1 MNLLKNKMGMRVLT
15 LALCAALGGSVLAV
29 KAESV
34 AGETVVQEAV
44 QDENM
49 SESRE
54 IAHPAQEAEEPDGQ
68 TEMEKT
74 TEESTAQPTDEPT
87 AEPSNEPTTEPTD
100 EPTAEPT
107 EQPTTEPAE
116 QPTTEP
122 TEQLTTEPT
131 EQPTTEP
138 TEQPTT
144 EPTDEPTAEPTTEPT
159 QQPATEPTAE
169 PMPEG
174 AYKVT
179 VVSPAKWQKDKA
191 TAKINIVDVN
201 GTGWANIRI
210 VVATENGWQTVVDG
224 DDQSAGYAVEL
235 RENATIHVSITDH
248 AGNVQAKSEAIS
260 CFDST
265 PPTVKAG
272 VSGEVI
278 CIEATDSTS
287 GVAAVYVN
295 GHKLKYSGTTLD
307 ANIRAYA
314 DGRQQIAIY
323 AVDLAGNVSQ
333 KVYVKNPF
341 YGRDDSGSS
350 GNDSRPSA
358 TKKPSSGGAK
368 TTPKPTAT
376 PIPTD
381 VPQATMQP
389 QTTATPDIDALYALL
404 AQLAGGAGVSEPTDG
419 KAFSMGGNMKTV
431 DLLYSKATNKQFI
444 TVQTRKGETYY
455 IVIDYD
461 KPLDKDGEQYETYFL
476 NLVDDRDLFGVVSKD
491 EQPTPEPTATPT
503 PKPTA
508 EPKPEAE
515 RTTDSTAMMALVLLV
530 VLIAGGAAAFVALGK
545 KRDAQPRYNTELD
558 DDDDE
563 EEIGED
569 NEEE

>member
-34 AGETVVQEAV
+34 AGEAVVQEAV

-49 SESRE
+49 SESRD
-54 IAHPAQEAEEPDGQ
+54 ADHPVQEAEEPDGR

-74 TEESTAQPTDEPT
+74 TEEFTAQPTDEPT
-87 AEPSNEPTTEPTD
+87 AEPSNEPTTEPTG
-100 EPTAEPT
+100 ETTAEPT
-107 EQPTTEPAE
+107 EQPTTEPTA
-116 QPTTEP
+116 Q
-122 TEQLTTEPT
+122 
-131 EQPTTEP
+131 
-138 TEQPTT
+138 
-144 EPTDEPTAEPTTEPT
+144 PTDEPTAEPSAEPTTEPT
-159 QQPATEPTAE
+159 QQPTTEPTAE
-169 PMPEG
+169 PVPED
-174 AYKVT
+174 AYKIT
-179 VVSPAKWQKDKA
+179 VMSPAKWQKDKA
-191 TAKINIVDVN
+191 MAKINIVDVN

-278 CIEATDSTS
+278 CIEATDSIS

-350 GNDSRPSA
+350 GNDSKPSA
-358 TKKPSSGGAK
+358 TKKPSSGGTK

-376 PIPTD
+376 PMPTD
-381 VPQATMQP
+381 VPQATMRP
-389 QTTATPDIDALYALL
+389 QTTAAPDIDALYALL
-404 AQLAGGAGVSEPTDG
+404 AQLAGGAETGEPTEG
-419 KAFSMGGNMKTV
+419 KPFSMGGNMKTV

-455 IVIDYD
+455 LVIDYD

-508 EPKPEAE
+508 EPKPETE
-515 RTTDSTAMMALVLLV
+515 KTSDSTAMMALVLLV
-530 VLIAGGAAAFVALGK
+530 VLIAGGAAAFVVLGK
-545 KRDAQPRYNTELD
+545 KRDAQTRYNTELD

-563 EEIGED
+563 EEIGEE
-569 NEEE
+569 NEEK

>member
-15 LALCAALGGSVLAV
+15 LALCAVLGGSVLAV

-54 IAHPAQEAEEPDGQ
+54 IDHPAQEAEESDRQ
-68 TEMEKT
+68 TETGEA

-107 EQPTTEPAE
+107 EQPTTK
-116 QPTTEP
+116 
-122 TEQLTTEPT
+122 
-131 EQPTTEP
+131 P

-159 QQPATEPTAE
+159 QQPTTEPTAE

-174 AYKVT
+174 AYKIT

-235 RENATIHVSITDH
+235 RENATIHVSITDR
-248 AGNVQAKSEAIS
+248 AGNVQTKSEAIS

-272 VSGEVI
+272 MSGEVI
-278 CIEATDSTS
+278 CIEASDSTS

-307 ANIRAYA
+307 ANIREYA

-350 GNDSRPSA
+350 GNDSKPSA

-376 PIPTD
+376 PMPTD
-381 VPQATMQP
+381 VPQ
-389 QTTATPDIDALYALL
+389 TTAAPDIDALYALL
-404 AQLAGGAGVSEPTDG
+404 AQLAGGAETGEPTEG
-419 KAFSMGGNMKTV
+419 KPFSMGGNMKTV

-455 IVIDYD
+455 LVIDYD

-476 NLVDDRDLFGVVSKD
+476 NLVDDRDLFGVVSKN

-530 VLIAGGAAAFVALGK
+530 VLIAGGAAAFVVLGK

-563 EEIGED
+563 EEIGEE

>member
-49 SESRE
+49 SESRD
-54 IAHPAQEAEEPDGQ
+54 ADHPVQEAEEPDRQ
-68 TEMEKT
+68 TETGEA

-107 EQPTTEPAE
+107 EQPTTEP
-116 QPTTEP
+116 
-122 TEQLTTEPT
+122 
-131 EQPTTEP
+131 
-138 TEQPTT
+138 
-144 EPTDEPTAEPTTEPT
+144 TDEPTAEPSDEPTTEPT

-174 AYKVT
+174 AYKIT

-224 DDQSAGYAVEL
+224 DDQSASYSVEL
-235 RENATIHVSITDH
+235 RENATIHVSITDR

-278 CIEATDSTS
+278 CIEATDSIS

-307 ANIRAYA
+307 ANIREYA

-350 GNDSRPSA
+350 GNDSKPSV

-368 TTPKPTAT
+368 TTPKPTET
-376 PIPTD
+376 PMPTD

-389 QTTATPDIDALYALL
+389 QTTAAPDIDALYALL
-404 AQLAGGAGVSEPTDG
+404 AQLAGGAETGEPTEG
-419 KAFSMGGNMKTV
+419 KPFSMGGNMKTV

-455 IVIDYD
+455 LVIDYD

-515 RTTDSTAMMALVLLV
+515 KTSDSTAMMALVLLV
-530 VLIAGGAAAFVALGK
+530 VLIAGGAAAFVVLGK

-563 EEIGED
+563 EEIGEE
-569 NEEE
+569 NEEK

>member
-15 LALCAALGGSVLAV
+15 LALCAVLGGSVLAV

-74 TEESTAQPTDEPT
+74 TEEATEEP
-87 AEPSNEPTTEPTD
+87 AMQ
-100 EPTAEPT
+100 PT
-107 EQPTTEPAE
+107 EQPSEEPTAV
-116 QPTTEP
+116 P
-122 TEQLTTEPT
+122 TEQPTTEPT

-159 QQPATEPTAE
+159 QQPTTEPTAE
-169 PMPEG
+169 PVPEG
-174 AYKVT
+174 AYKIT

-210 VVATENGWQTVVDG
+210 VVATENGWQTIVDG
-224 DDQSAGYAVEL
+224 DDQSASYSVEL

-278 CIEATDSTS
+278 CIEATDSIS

-295 GHKLKYSGTTLD
+295 GHKLKYNGTTLD
-307 ANIRAYA
+307 ANIREYA
-314 DGRQQIAIY
+314 DGKQQIAIY

-350 GNDSRPSA
+350 GNDSRPST

-376 PIPTD
+376 PMPTD
-381 VPQATMQP
+381 VPQTTMQP
-389 QTTATPDIDALYALL
+389 QTTAAPDIDALYALL
-404 AQLAGGAGVSEPTDG
+404 VQLAGGAETGEPTEG
-419 KAFSMGGNMKTV
+419 KPFSMGGNMKTV

-455 IVIDYD
+455 LVIDYD

-515 RTTDSTAMMALVLLV
+515 KTTDSTAMMALMLLV
-530 VLIAGGAAAFVALGK
+530 VLIAGGAAAFVVLGK

-569 NEEE
+569 NEEK

>member
-49 SESRE
+49 SESRD
-54 IAHPAQEAEEPDGQ
+54 ADHPVQEAEEPDRQ
-68 TEMEKT
+68 TETGEA

-107 EQPTTEPAE
+107 EQPTTEP
-116 QPTTEP
+116 
-122 TEQLTTEPT
+122 
-131 EQPTTEP
+131 

-159 QQPATEPTAE
+159 QQPTTEPTAE
-169 PMPEG
+169 PVPEG
-174 AYKVT
+174 AYKIT
-179 VVSPAKWQKDKA
+179 VVSPAKWQKDRA

-278 CIEATDSTS
+278 CIEATDSIS

-307 ANIRAYA
+307 ANIREYA
-314 DGRQQIAIY
+314 DGKQQIAIY

-341 YGRDDSGSS
+341 YGRDDSSS
-350 GNDSRPSA
+350 SSSDSKPSA
-358 TKKPSSGGAK
+358 TKKPSSGSAK

-376 PIPTD
+376 PMPTD

-389 QTTATPDIDALYALL
+389 QTTAAPDIDALYALL
-404 AQLAGGAGVSEPTDG
+404 VQLAGGAETGEPTEG
-419 KAFSMGGNMKTV
+419 KPFSMGGNMKTV

-455 IVIDYD
+455 LVIDYD

-508 EPKPEAE
+508 EPKPETE
-515 RTTDSTAMMALVLLV
+515 KISDSAAMMALVLLV
-530 VLIAGGAAAFVALGK
+530 MLIAGGAAAFVVLGK

>member
-49 SESRE
+49 SESRD
-54 IAHPAQEAEEPDGQ
+54 ADHPVQEAEEPDRQ
-68 TEMEKT
+68 TETGEE

-87 AEPSNEPTTEPTD
+87 AEPSNEPTTEPTG
-100 EPTAEPT
+100 EPTAEPM
-107 EQPTTEPAE
+107 EQPTIK
-116 QPTTEP
+116 
-122 TEQLTTEPT
+122 PT

-138 TEQPTT
+138 TAQPTT
-144 EPTDEPTAEPTTEPT
+144 EPTAEPSAEPTTEPT
-159 QQPATEPTAE
+159 QQPTTEPTAE

-174 AYKVT
+174 AYKIT

-278 CIEATDSTS
+278 CIEAADSTS

-350 GNDSRPSA
+350 GNDSKPSA

-389 QTTATPDIDALYALL
+389 QTTAEPDIDALYALL
-404 AQLAGGAGVSEPTDG
+404 AQLAGGTGTSEPTEG
-419 KAFSMGGNMKTV
+419 KPFSMGGNMKTV

-455 IVIDYD
+455 LVIDYD

-530 VLIAGGAAAFVALGK
+530 VLIAGGAAAFVVLGK

-563 EEIGED
+563 EEIWED

>member
-49 SESRE
+49 SEGRE
-54 IAHPAQEAEEPDGQ
+54 IDHPVQEAEEPDGQ
-68 TEMEKT
+68 TETGEVT
-74 TEESTAQPTDEPT
+74 EEATEESAMQPTEQPSEEPT
-87 AEPSNEPTTEPTD
+87 AEPTD

-107 EQPTTEPAE
+107 
-116 QPTTEP
+116 
-122 TEQLTTEPT
+122 TEPT
-131 EQPTTEP
+131 EQPTA
-138 TEQPTT
+138 

-159 QQPATEPTAE
+159 QQPTTEPTAE

-174 AYKVT
+174 AYKIT

-278 CIEATDSTS
+278 CIEATDSIS

-307 ANIRAYA
+307 ANIREYA
-314 DGRQQIAIY
+314 DGKQQIAIY

-341 YGRDDSGSS
+341 YGRDDSSS
-350 GNDSRPSA
+350 SSSDSKPSA
-358 TKKPSSGGAK
+358 TKKPSSGGTK

-376 PIPTD
+376 PMPTD

-389 QTTATPDIDALYALL
+389 QTTAAPDIDALYALL
-404 AQLAGGAGVSEPTDG
+404 AQLAGGAETGEPTEG
-419 KAFSMGGNMKTV
+419 KPFSMGGNMRTV

-455 IVIDYD
+455 LVIDYD

-530 VLIAGGAAAFVALGK
+530 VLIAGGAAAFVVLGK
-545 KRDAQPRYNTELD
+545 KRDAQPRYTELD

>member
-15 LALCAALGGSVLAV
+15 LALCAVLGGSVLAV

-49 SESRE
+49 SESRD
-54 IAHPAQEAEEPDGQ
+54 ADHPAQEAEESDRQ
-68 TEMEKT
+68 TETGEAA
-74 TEESTAQPTDEPT
+74 EESTAQPTDEPT
-87 AEPSNEPTTEPTD
+87 AEPSNEPTTEPTQ
-100 EPTAEPT
+100 
-107 EQPTTEPAE
+107 QPT
-116 QPTTEP
+116 
-122 TEQLTTEPT
+122 
-131 EQPTTEP
+131 
-138 TEQPTT
+138 
-144 EPTDEPTAEPTTEPT
+144 
-159 QQPATEPTAE
+159 TEPTAE

-174 AYKVT
+174 AYKIT

-376 PIPTD
+376 PMSTD
-381 VPQATMQP
+381 VPQTTMQP
-389 QTTATPDIDALYALL
+389 QTTAAPDIDALYALL
-404 AQLAGGAGVSEPTDG
+404 VQLAGGAETGEPTEG
-419 KAFSMGGNMKTV
+419 KPFSMGGNMKTV

-455 IVIDYD
+455 LVIDYD

-530 VLIAGGAAAFVALGK
+530 VLIAGGAAAFVLLGK

>member
-1 MNLLKNKMGMRVLT
+1 MMNLLKNKMGMRVLT
-15 LALCAALGGSVLAV
+15 LALCAALSGSVLAV

-54 IAHPAQEAEEPDGQ
+54 IDHPAQEAEEPDGQ
-68 TEMEKT
+68 TETGEVT
-74 TEESTAQPTDEPT
+74 EEATEESAMQPTEQPSEEPT
-87 AEPSNEPTTEPTD
+87 AEPTD

-107 EQPTTEPAE
+107 
-116 QPTTEP
+116 
-122 TEQLTTEPT
+122 TEPT
-131 EQPTTEP
+131 EQPTA
-138 TEQPTT
+138 

-159 QQPATEPTAE
+159 QQPTTEPTAE

-174 AYKVT
+174 AYKIT
-179 VVSPAKWQKDKA
+179 VVSPAKWQKDRA

-235 RENATIHVSITDH
+235 RENATIHVSITDR

-265 PPTVKAG
+265 PPAVKAG

-307 ANIRAYA
+307 ANIWAYA

-341 YGRDDSGSS
+341 YGRDDSGSN

-376 PIPTD
+376 PMPTD

-389 QTTATPDIDALYALL
+389 QTTAAPDIDALYALL
-404 AQLAGGAGVSEPTDG
+404 AQLAGGTGTSEPTEG
-419 KAFSMGGNMKTV
+419 KPFSMGGNMKTV

-455 IVIDYD
+455 LVIDYD

-530 VLIAGGAAAFVALGK
+530 MLIAGGAAAFVVLGK
-545 KRDAQPRYNTELD
+545 KRDAQTRYNTELD

-563 EEIGED
+563 EEIGEE
-569 NEEE
+569 NEEK

>member
-49 SESRE
+49 SESRD
-54 IAHPAQEAEEPDGQ
+54 ADHPVQEAEEPDRQ
-68 TEMEKT
+68 TETGEA

-107 EQPTTEPAE
+107 
-116 QPTTEP
+116 
-122 TEQLTTEPT
+122 
-131 EQPTTEP
+131 TEP

-159 QQPATEPTAE
+159 QQPTTEPTAE
-169 PMPEG
+169 PVPEG
-174 AYKVT
+174 AYKIT
-179 VVSPAKWQKDKA
+179 VVSPAKWQKDRA

-278 CIEATDSTS
+278 CIEATDSIS

-307 ANIRAYA
+307 ANIREYA
-314 DGRQQIAIY
+314 DGKQQIAIY

-341 YGRDDSGSS
+341 YGRDDSSS
-350 GNDSRPSA
+350 SSSDSKPSA
-358 TKKPSSGGAK
+358 TKKPSSGSAK

-376 PIPTD
+376 PMPTD

-389 QTTATPDIDALYALL
+389 QTTAAPDIDALYALL
-404 AQLAGGAGVSEPTDG
+404 VQLAGGAETGEPTEG
-419 KAFSMGGNMKTV
+419 KPFSMGGNMKTV

-455 IVIDYD
+455 LVIDYD

-508 EPKPEAE
+508 EPKPETEKA
-515 RTTDSTAMMALVLLV
+515 TDSTAMMALMLLV
-530 VLIAGGAAAFVALGK
+530 VLIAGGAAAFVVLGK

-563 EEIGED
+563 EEIGEE
-569 NEEE
+569 NEEK

>member
-54 IAHPAQEAEEPDGQ
+54 IAHPAQEAEEPDRQ
-68 TEMEKT
+68 TETGEA
-74 TEESTAQPTDEPT
+74 TEEPTAQPTDEPT

-100 EPTAEPT
+100 DPTA
-107 EQPTTEPAE
+107 
-116 QPTTEP
+116 
-122 TEQLTTEPT
+122 
-131 EQPTTEP
+131 EP

-144 EPTDEPTAEPTTEPT
+144 EPTDEPTAEPSAEPTTEPT
-159 QQPATEPTAE
+159 QQPTTEPTAE

-174 AYKVT
+174 AYKIT

-235 RENATIHVSITDH
+235 RENATIHVSITAR

-278 CIEATDSTS
+278 CIEATDSIS

-307 ANIRAYA
+307 ANIREYA
-314 DGRQQIAIY
+314 DGKQQIAIY

-341 YGRDDSGSS
+341 YGRDDSSS
-350 GNDSRPSA
+350 SSSDSKPSA
-358 TKKPSSGGAK
+358 TKKPSSGSAK

-376 PIPTD
+376 PMPTD

-389 QTTATPDIDALYALL
+389 QTTAAPDIDALYALL
-404 AQLAGGAGVSEPTDG
+404 AQLAGGTGTSEPTEG
-419 KAFSMGGNMKTV
+419 KPFSMGGNMKTV

-455 IVIDYD
+455 LVIDYD

-508 EPKPEAE
+508 EPKPETEKA
-515 RTTDSTAMMALVLLV
+515 TDSTAMMALVLLV
-530 VLIAGGAAAFVALGK
+530 MLIAGGAAAFVLLGK

>member
-1 MNLLKNKMGMRVLT
+1 M
-15 LALCAALGGSVLAV
+15 
-29 KAESV
+29 
-34 AGETVVQEAV
+34 
-44 QDENM
+44 
-49 SESRE
+49 
-54 IAHPAQEAEEPDGQ
+54 
-68 TEMEKT
+68 
-74 TEESTAQPTDEPT
+74 
-87 AEPSNEPTTEPTD
+87 
-100 EPTAEPT
+100 
-107 EQPTTEPAE
+107 
-116 QPTTEP
+116 
-122 TEQLTTEPT
+122 
-131 EQPTTEP
+131 
-138 TEQPTT
+138 
-144 EPTDEPTAEPTTEPT
+144 
-159 QQPATEPTAE
+159 
-169 PMPEG
+169 
-174 AYKVT
+174 
-179 VVSPAKWQKDKA
+179 
-191 TAKINIVDVN
+191 
-201 GTGWANIRI
+201 
-210 VVATENGWQTVVDG
+210 
-224 DDQSAGYAVEL
+224 EL

-265 PPTVKAG
+265 PPTVKVG

-278 CIEATDSTS
+278 CIEATDSIS

-307 ANIRAYA
+307 ANIREYA

-350 GNDSRPSA
+350 GNDSKPSA
-358 TKKPSSGGAK
+358 TKKPSSGGTK

-376 PIPTD
+376 PMPTD

-389 QTTATPDIDALYALL
+389 QTTAAPDIDALYALL
-404 AQLAGGAGVSEPTDG
+404 AQLAGGTGTSEPTEG
-419 KAFSMGGNMKTV
+419 KPFSMGGNMKTV

-455 IVIDYD
+455 LVIDYD

-508 EPKPEAE
+508 EPKPETE
-515 RTTDSTAMMALVLLV
+515 RTTDSTAMMALVLLA
-530 VLIAGGAAAFVALGK
+530 VLIAGGAAAFVVLGK

-563 EEIGED
+563 EEIGEA
-569 NEEE
+569 NEEK

>member
-15 LALCAALGGSVLAV
+15 LALCAALSGSVLAV

-54 IAHPAQEAEEPDGQ
+54 IDHPAQEAEEPDGQ
-68 TEMEKT
+68 TETGEVT
-74 TEESTAQPTDEPT
+74 EEATEESAMQPTEQPSEEPT
-87 AEPSNEPTTEPTD
+87 AEPTD

-107 EQPTTEPAE
+107 
-116 QPTTEP
+116 
-122 TEQLTTEPT
+122 TEPT
-131 EQPTTEP
+131 EQPTA
-138 TEQPTT
+138 

-159 QQPATEPTAE
+159 QQPTTEPTAE

-174 AYKVT
+174 AYKIT
-179 VVSPAKWQKDKA
+179 VVSPAKWQKDRA

-265 PPTVKAG
+265 QPTVKAG

-307 ANIRAYA
+307 ANIREYA

-341 YGRDDSGSS
+341 YGRDDSGSN

-376 PIPTD
+376 PMSTD
-381 VPQATMQP
+381 VPQTTMQP
-389 QTTATPDIDALYALL
+389 QTTAAPDIDALYALL
-404 AQLAGGAGVSEPTDG
+404 VQLAGGAETGEPTEG
-419 KAFSMGGNMKTV
+419 KPFSMGGNMKTV

-455 IVIDYD
+455 LVIDYD

>member
-1 MNLLKNKMGMRVLT
+1 MMNLLKNKMGMRVLT
-15 LALCAALGGSVLAV
+15 LALCAALSGSVLAV

-54 IAHPAQEAEEPDGQ
+54 IDHPAQEAEEPDGQ
-68 TEMEKT
+68 TETGEVT
-74 TEESTAQPTDEPT
+74 EEATEESAMQPTEQPSEEPT
-87 AEPSNEPTTEPTD
+87 AEPTD

-107 EQPTTEPAE
+107 
-116 QPTTEP
+116 
-122 TEQLTTEPT
+122 TEPT
-131 EQPTTEP
+131 EQPTA
-138 TEQPTT
+138 

-159 QQPATEPTAE
+159 QQPTTEPTAE

-174 AYKVT
+174 AYKIT
-179 VVSPAKWQKDKA
+179 VVSPAKWQKDRA

-235 RENATIHVSITDH
+235 RENATIHVSITDR

-265 PPTVKAG
+265 PPAIKAG

-307 ANIRAYA
+307 ANIWAYA

-341 YGRDDSGSS
+341 YGRDDSGSN

-376 PIPTD
+376 PMPTD

-389 QTTATPDIDALYALL
+389 QTTAAPDIDALYALL
-404 AQLAGGAGVSEPTDG
+404 AQLAGGTGTSEPTEG
-419 KAFSMGGNMKTV
+419 KPFSMGGNMKTV

-455 IVIDYD
+455 LVIDYD

-530 VLIAGGAAAFVALGK
+530 MLIAGGAAAFVVLGK
-545 KRDAQPRYNTELD
+545 KRDAQTRYNTELD

-563 EEIGED
+563 EEIGEE
-569 NEEE
+569 NEEK

>member
-15 LALCAALGGSVLAV
+15 LALCAVLGGSVLAV

-34 AGETVVQEAV
+34 AGETVGQEAV

-49 SESRE
+49 SEGRE
-54 IAHPAQEAEEPDGQ
+54 IDHPVQEAEEPDGQ
-68 TEMEKT
+68 TETGEVT
-74 TEESTAQPTDEPT
+74 EEATEESAMQPTEQPSEEPT
-87 AEPSNEPTTEPTD
+87 AEPTD

-107 EQPTTEPAE
+107 
-116 QPTTEP
+116 
-122 TEQLTTEPT
+122 TEPT
-131 EQPTTEP
+131 EQPTA
-138 TEQPTT
+138 

-159 QQPATEPTAE
+159 QQPTTEPTAE

-174 AYKVT
+174 AYKIT

-235 RENATIHVSITDH
+235 RENATIHVSITDR

-278 CIEATDSTS
+278 CIEATDSIS

-307 ANIRAYA
+307 ANIREYA
-314 DGRQQIAIY
+314 DGKQQIAIY

-341 YGRDDSGSS
+341 YGRDDSSS
-350 GNDSRPSA
+350 SSSDSKPSA

-389 QTTATPDIDALYALL
+389 QTTAAPDIDALYALL
-404 AQLAGGAGVSEPTDG
+404 AQLAGGTGTSEPTEG
-419 KAFSMGGNMKTV
+419 KPFSMGGNMKTV

-455 IVIDYD
+455 LVIDYD

-508 EPKPEAE
+508 EPKPETEKA
-515 RTTDSTAMMALVLLV
+515 TDSTAMMALVLLV
-530 VLIAGGAAAFVALGK
+530 VLIAGGAAAFVVLEK
-545 KRDAQPRYNTELD
+545 KRDAQTRYNTELD

>member
-15 LALCAALGGSVLAV
+15 LALCAVLGGSVLAV

-34 AGETVVQEAV
+34 AGETVGQEAV

-49 SESRE
+49 SEGRE
-54 IAHPAQEAEEPDGQ
+54 IDHPVQEAEEPDGQ
-68 TEMEKT
+68 TETGEVT
-74 TEESTAQPTDEPT
+74 EEATEESAMQPTEQPSEEPT
-87 AEPSNEPTTEPTD
+87 AEPTD

-107 EQPTTEPAE
+107 
-116 QPTTEP
+116 
-122 TEQLTTEPT
+122 TEPT
-131 EQPTTEP
+131 EQPTA
-138 TEQPTT
+138 

-159 QQPATEPTAE
+159 QQPTTEPTAE

-174 AYKVT
+174 AYKIT

-224 DDQSAGYAVEL
+224 DDQSASYSVEL

-278 CIEATDSTS
+278 CIEATDSIS

-307 ANIRAYA
+307 ANIREYA
-314 DGRQQIAIY
+314 DGKQQIAIY

-341 YGRDDSGSS
+341 YGRDDSSS
-350 GNDSRPSA
+350 SSSDSKPSA

-389 QTTATPDIDALYALL
+389 QTTAAPDIDALYALL
-404 AQLAGGAGVSEPTDG
+404 AQLAGGTGTSEPTEG
-419 KAFSMGGNMKTV
+419 KPFSMGGNMKTV

-455 IVIDYD
+455 LVIDYD

-508 EPKPEAE
+508 EPKPETEKA
-515 RTTDSTAMMALVLLV
+515 TDSTAMMALVLLV
-530 VLIAGGAAAFVALGK
+530 VLIAGGAAAFVVLEK
-545 KRDAQPRYNTELD
+545 KRDAQTRYNTELD

>member
-49 SESRE
+49 SESRD
-54 IAHPAQEAEEPDGQ
+54 ADHPAQEAEEPDRQ
-68 TEMEKT
+68 TETGEA

-87 AEPSNEPTTEPTD
+87 AEPS
-100 EPTAEPT
+100 
-107 EQPTTEPAE
+107 
-116 QPTTEP
+116 
-122 TEQLTTEPT
+122 
-131 EQPTTEP
+131 
-138 TEQPTT
+138 
-144 EPTDEPTAEPTTEPT
+144 AEPTTEPT
-159 QQPATEPTAE
+159 QQPTTEPTAE

-174 AYKVT
+174 AYKIT
-179 VVSPAKWQKDKA
+179 VVSPAKWQKDRA

-224 DDQSAGYAVEL
+224 DDQSASYSVEL

-278 CIEATDSTS
+278 CIEATDSIS

-376 PIPTD
+376 PMPTD

-389 QTTATPDIDALYALL
+389 QTTAAPDIDALYALL
-404 AQLAGGAGVSEPTDG
+404 AQLAGGAETGEPTEG
-419 KAFSMGGNMKTV
+419 KPFSMGGNMKTV

-455 IVIDYD
+455 LVIDYD

-515 RTTDSTAMMALVLLV
+515 KTTDSTAMMALVLLV
-530 VLIAGGAAAFVALGK
+530 VLIAGGAAAFVVLGK

>member
-1 MNLLKNKMGMRVLT
+1 MMNLLKNKMGMRVLT
-15 LALCAALGGSVLAV
+15 LALCAALSGSVLAV

-54 IAHPAQEAEEPDGQ
+54 IDHPAQEAEEPDGQ
-68 TEMEKT
+68 TETGEVT
-74 TEESTAQPTDEPT
+74 EEATEESAMQPTEQPSEEPT
-87 AEPSNEPTTEPTD
+87 AEPTD

-107 EQPTTEPAE
+107 
-116 QPTTEP
+116 
-122 TEQLTTEPT
+122 TEPT
-131 EQPTTEP
+131 EQPTA
-138 TEQPTT
+138 

-159 QQPATEPTAE
+159 QQPTTEPTAE

-174 AYKVT
+174 AYKIT

-265 PPTVKAG
+265 QPTVKAG

-307 ANIRAYA
+307 ANIREYA

-341 YGRDDSGSS
+341 YGRDDSGSN

-358 TKKPSSGGAK
+358 TKKPSSGGTK

-376 PIPTD
+376 PMPTD

-389 QTTATPDIDALYALL
+389 QTTAAPDIDALYALL
-404 AQLAGGAGVSEPTDG
+404 AQLAGGAETGEPTEG
-419 KAFSMGGNMKTV
+419 KPFSMGGNMRTV

-455 IVIDYD
+455 LVIDYD

-530 VLIAGGAAAFVALGK
+530 VLIAGGAAAFVVLRK

>member
-1 MNLLKNKMGMRVLT
+1 MMNLLKNKMGMRVLT
-15 LALCAALGGSVLAV
+15 LALCAALSGSVLAV

-54 IAHPAQEAEEPDGQ
+54 IDHPAQEAEEPDGQ
-68 TEMEKT
+68 TETGEVT
-74 TEESTAQPTDEPT
+74 EEATEESAMQPTEQPSEEPT
-87 AEPSNEPTTEPTD
+87 AEPTD

-107 EQPTTEPAE
+107 
-116 QPTTEP
+116 
-122 TEQLTTEPT
+122 TEPT
-131 EQPTTEP
+131 EQPTA
-138 TEQPTT
+138 

-159 QQPATEPTAE
+159 QQPTTEPTAE

-174 AYKVT
+174 AYKIT

-265 PPTVKAG
+265 QPTVKAG

-307 ANIRAYA
+307 ANIREYA

-341 YGRDDSGSS
+341 YGRDDSGSN

-358 TKKPSSGGAK
+358 TKKPSSGGTK

-376 PIPTD
+376 PMPTD

-389 QTTATPDIDALYALL
+389 QTTAAPDIDALYALL
-404 AQLAGGAGVSEPTDG
+404 VQLAGGAETGEPTEG
-419 KAFSMGGNMKTV
+419 KPFSMGGNMKTV

-455 IVIDYD
+455 LVIDYD

-530 VLIAGGAAAFVALGK
+530 VLIAGGAAAFVVLRK

>member
-15 LALCAALGGSVLAV
+15 LALCAVLGGSVLAV

-34 AGETVVQEAV
+34 AGETVGQEAV

-54 IAHPAQEAEEPDGQ
+54 IAHPVQEAEESDVQ
-68 TEMEKT
+68 TETGEA
-74 TEESTAQPTDEPT
+74 TEEPAMQPTEQPTEEPT
-87 AEPSNEPTTEPTD
+87 AAPTD

-107 EQPTTEPAE
+107 EQPTI
-116 QPTTEP
+116 EP
-122 TEQLTTEPT
+122 TAQ
-131 EQPTTEP
+131 
-138 TEQPTT
+138 
-144 EPTDEPTAEPTTEPT
+144 PTDEPTVEPSTEPTTEPT
-159 QQPATEPTAE
+159 QQPTTEPTAE
-169 PMPEG
+169 PVPEG
-174 AYKVT
+174 AYKIT
-179 VVSPAKWQKDKA
+179 VVSPAKWQKDRA

-224 DDQSAGYAVEL
+224 DDQSASYSVEL
-235 RENATIHVSITDH
+235 RENAMIHVSITDH

-278 CIEATDSTS
+278 CIEATDSIS

-295 GHKLKYSGTTLD
+295 GHKLKYRGTTLD
-307 ANIRAYA
+307 ANIREYA
-314 DGRQQIAIY
+314 DGKQQIAIY

-341 YGRDDSGSS
+341 YGRDDSSS
-350 GNDSRPSA
+350 SSSDSKPSA
-358 TKKPSSGGAK
+358 TKKPSSGSAK

-376 PIPTD
+376 PMPTD

-389 QTTATPDIDALYALL
+389 QTTAAPDIDALYALL
-404 AQLAGGAGVSEPTDG
+404 AQLAGGTGTSEPTEG
-419 KAFSMGGNMKTV
+419 KPFSMGGNMKTV

-455 IVIDYD
+455 LVIDYD

-515 RTTDSTAMMALVLLV
+515 KTTDSTAMMALMLLV
-530 VLIAGGAAAFVALGK
+530 VLIAGGAAAFVVLGK

-563 EEIGED
+563 EEIGEE
-569 NEEE
+569 NEEKKIKKEGYFD

>member
-54 IAHPAQEAEEPDGQ
+54 IDHPVQEAEEPDGQ
-68 TEMEKT
+68 TETGEVT
-74 TEESTAQPTDEPT
+74 EEATEESAMQPTEQPSEEPT
-87 AEPSNEPTTEPTD
+87 AEPTD

-107 EQPTTEPAE
+107 
-116 QPTTEP
+116 
-122 TEQLTTEPT
+122 TEPT
-131 EQPTTEP
+131 EQPTA
-138 TEQPTT
+138 

-159 QQPATEPTAE
+159 QQPTTEPTAE

-174 AYKVT
+174 AYKIT

-224 DDQSAGYAVEL
+224 DEQSTGYSVEL

-265 PPTVKAG
+265 QPTVKAG

-307 ANIRAYA
+307 ANIREYA

-341 YGRDDSGSS
+341 YGRDDSGSN

-358 TKKPSSGGAK
+358 TKKPSSGGTK

-376 PIPTD
+376 PMPTD

-389 QTTATPDIDALYALL
+389 QTTAAPDIDALYALL
-404 AQLAGGAGVSEPTDG
+404 AQLAGGAETGEPTEG
-419 KAFSMGGNMKTV
+419 KPFSMGGNMRTV

-455 IVIDYD
+455 LVIDYD

>member
-49 SESRE
+49 SESRD
-54 IAHPAQEAEEPDGQ
+54 ADHPAQEAAELDGQ
-68 TEMEKT
+68 METGET
-74 TEESTAQPTDEPT
+74 TEEATEEPAMQPTEQPSEEPT
-87 AEPSNEPTTEPTD
+87 AEPTD
-100 EPTAEPT
+100 EPTA
-107 EQPTTEPAE
+107 
-116 QPTTEP
+116 
-122 TEQLTTEPT
+122 
-131 EQPTTEP
+131 EP

-174 AYKVT
+174 AYKIT
-179 VVSPAKWQKDKA
+179 IVSPAKWQKDKA

-224 DDQSAGYAVEL
+224 DEQSASYAVEL

-260 CFDST
+260 CFDGT

-341 YGRDDSGSS
+341 YGKDDSGSS
-350 GNDSRPSA
+350 GNDSKPSA
-358 TKKPSSGGAK
+358 TKKPSSGGAR

-376 PIPTD
+376 PMPTD
-381 VPQATMQP
+381 
-389 QTTATPDIDALYALL
+389 
-404 AQLAGGAGVSEPTDG
+404 
-419 KAFSMGGNMKTV
+419 
-431 DLLYSKATNKQFI
+431 
-444 TVQTRKGETYY
+444 
-455 IVIDYD
+455 
-461 KPLDKDGEQYETYFL
+461 
-476 NLVDDRDLFGVVSKD
+476 
-491 EQPTPEPTATPT
+491 EPTAEPT
-503 PKPTA
+503 TEPTQQPATEPTA
-508 EPKPEAE
+508 EPKPAAE
-515 RTTDSTAMMALVLLV
+515 KTTDSTAMMALVLLV
-530 VLIAGGAAAFVALGK
+530 VLIAGGAAAFVVLGK

>member
-15 LALCAALGGSVLAV
+15 LALCAVLGGSVLAV

-34 AGETVVQEAV
+34 ASETVVQEAV

-68 TEMEKT
+68 TETGEA
-74 TEESTAQPTDEPT
+74 TEESTDEPT

-107 EQPTTEPAE
+107 EQPTTEPTA
-116 QPTTEP
+116 Q
-122 TEQLTTEPT
+122 
-131 EQPTTEP
+131 
-138 TEQPTT
+138 
-144 EPTDEPTAEPTTEPT
+144 PTDEPTAEPSAEPTTEPT

-174 AYKVT
+174 AYKIT

-224 DDQSAGYAVEL
+224 DDQSASYSVEL

-307 ANIRAYA
+307 ANIREYA

-358 TKKPSSGGAK
+358 TKKPSSGGTK

-376 PIPTD
+376 PMPMD

-389 QTTATPDIDALYALL
+389 QTTAAPDIDALYALL
-404 AQLAGGAGVSEPTDG
+404 AQFAGGAETGEPTEG
-419 KAFSMGGNMKTV
+419 KPFSMGGNMKTV
-431 DLLYSKATNKQFI
+431 DLLYSKATNK
-444 TVQTRKGETYY
+444 
-455 IVIDYD
+455 
-461 KPLDKDGEQYETYFL
+461 L
-476 NLVDDRDLFGVVSKD
+476 
-491 EQPTPEPTATPT
+491 
-503 PKPTA
+503 
-508 EPKPEAE
+508 
-515 RTTDSTAMMALVLLV
+515 
-530 VLIAGGAAAFVALGK
+530 LIAGGAAAFVVLGK
-545 KRDAQPRYNTELD
+545 KRDAQTRYNTELD

-569 NEEE
+569 NEGE

>member
-15 LALCAALGGSVLAV
+15 LALCAVLGGSVLAV

-74 TEESTAQPTDEPT
+74 TEEA
-87 AEPSNEPTTEPTD
+87 TE
-100 EPTAEPT
+100 
-107 EQPTTEPAE
+107 EPAM
-116 QPTTEP
+116 Q
-122 TEQLTTEPT
+122 PT

-159 QQPATEPTAE
+159 QQPTTEPTAE

-174 AYKVT
+174 AYKIT
-179 VVSPAKWQKDKA
+179 VLSPAKWQKDKA

-224 DDQSAGYAVEL
+224 DDQSASYSVEL
-235 RENATIHVSITDH
+235 RENATIHVSITDR

-307 ANIRAYA
+307 ANIREYA

-323 AVDLAGNVSQ
+323 AIDLAGNVSQ

-350 GNDSRPSA
+350 GNDSRHSA

-376 PIPTD
+376 PMPTD

-389 QTTATPDIDALYALL
+389 QTTAAPDIDALYALL
-404 AQLAGGAGVSEPTDG
+404 VQLAGGAEMGEPTEG
-419 KAFSMGGNMKTV
+419 KPFSMGGNMKTV

-444 TVQTRKGETYY
+444 TVQTRKGETYSL
-455 IVIDYD
+455 VIDYD

-515 RTTDSTAMMALVLLV
+515 KTTDSTAMMAIVLLV
-530 VLIAGGAAAFVALGK
+530 VLIAGGAAAFVLLGK

-563 EEIGED
+563 EEIGEE
-569 NEEE
+569 NEEKKIKKEGYFD

>member
-1 MNLLKNKMGMRVLT
+1 MMNLLKNKMGMRVLT
-15 LALCAALGGSVLAV
+15 LALCAALSGSVLAV

-54 IAHPAQEAEEPDGQ
+54 IDHPAQEAEEPDGQ
-68 TEMEKT
+68 TETGEVT
-74 TEESTAQPTDEPT
+74 EEATEESAMQPTEQPSEEPT
-87 AEPSNEPTTEPTD
+87 AEPTD

-107 EQPTTEPAE
+107 
-116 QPTTEP
+116 
-122 TEQLTTEPT
+122 TEPT
-131 EQPTTEP
+131 EQPTA
-138 TEQPTT
+138 

-159 QQPATEPTAE
+159 QQPTTEPTAE

-174 AYKVT
+174 AYKIT
-179 VVSPAKWQKDKA
+179 VVSPAKWQKDRA

-265 PPTVKAG
+265 QPTVKAG

-307 ANIRAYA
+307 ANIREYA

-341 YGRDDSGSS
+341 YGRDDSGSN

-358 TKKPSSGGAK
+358 TKKPSSGGTK

-376 PIPTD
+376 PMPTD

-389 QTTATPDIDALYALL
+389 QTTAAPDIDALYALL
-404 AQLAGGAGVSEPTDG
+404 AQLAGGAETGEPTEG
-419 KAFSMGGNMKTV
+419 KPFSMGGNMRTV

-455 IVIDYD
+455 LVIDYD

-491 EQPTPEPTATPT
+491 EQPTPEPTAPPT

-508 EPKPEAE
+508 
-515 RTTDSTAMMALVLLV
+515 
-530 VLIAGGAAAFVALGK
+530 
-545 KRDAQPRYNTELD
+545 
-558 DDDDE
+558 
-563 EEIGED
+563 
-569 NEEE
+569 

>member
-15 LALCAALGGSVLAV
+15 LALCAALSGSVLAV

-54 IAHPAQEAEEPDGQ
+54 IAHPAQEAEEPDRQ
-68 TEMEKT
+68 TETGEA

-107 EQPTTEPAE
+107 EQPTTEP
-116 QPTTEP
+116 
-122 TEQLTTEPT
+122 
-131 EQPTTEP
+131 
-138 TEQPTT
+138 
-144 EPTDEPTAEPTTEPT
+144 TDEPTAEPT
-159 QQPATEPTAE
+159 TEPTAE

-174 AYKVT
+174 AYKIT
-179 VVSPAKWQKDKA
+179 VVSPAKWQKDRA

-201 GTGWANIRI
+201 DTGWANIRI

-224 DDQSAGYAVEL
+224 DDQSTGYSVEL

-341 YGRDDSGSS
+341 YGRDDSGSN

-358 TKKPSSGGAK
+358 TKKPSSGGTK

-376 PIPTD
+376 PMPTD
-381 VPQATMQP
+381 APQATMQP

-404 AQLAGGAGVSEPTDG
+404 AQLAGGMGTSEPTEG
-419 KAFSMGGNMKTV
+419 KPFSMGGNMKTM

-455 IVIDYD
+455 LVIDYD

-530 VLIAGGAAAFVALGK
+530 VLIAGGAAAFVVLGK
-545 KRDAQPRYNTELD
+545 KRDAQPRYTELD

>member
-1 MNLLKNKMGMRVLT
+1 
-15 LALCAALGGSVLAV
+15 
-29 KAESV
+29 
-34 AGETVVQEAV
+34 
-44 QDENM
+44 
-49 SESRE
+49 
-54 IAHPAQEAEEPDGQ
+54 
-68 TEMEKT
+68 
-74 TEESTAQPTDEPT
+74 
-87 AEPSNEPTTEPTD
+87 
-100 EPTAEPT
+100 
-107 EQPTTEPAE
+107 
-116 QPTTEP
+116 
-122 TEQLTTEPT
+122 
-131 EQPTTEP
+131 
-138 TEQPTT
+138 
-144 EPTDEPTAEPTTEPT
+144 
-159 QQPATEPTAE
+159 
-169 PMPEG
+169 MPEG
-174 AYKVT
+174 AYKIT
-179 VVSPAKWQKDKA
+179 VVSPAKWQKDRA

-224 DDQSAGYAVEL
+224 DDQSASYSVEL
-235 RENATIHVSITDH
+235 RENATIHVSITDR

-278 CIEATDSTS
+278 CIEATDSIS

-307 ANIRAYA
+307 ANIREYA

-323 AVDLAGNVSQ
+323 AVDLAGNASQ

-341 YGRDDSGSS
+341 YGKDDSGSS
-350 GNDSRPSA
+350 GNDSKPSA
-358 TKKPSSGGAK
+358 TKKPSSGGTK

-376 PIPTD
+376 PMPTD

-389 QTTATPDIDALYALL
+389 QTTAAPDIDALYALL
-404 AQLAGGAGVSEPTDG
+404 VQLAGGAETGEPTEG
-419 KAFSMGGNMKTV
+419 KPFSMGGNMKTV

-455 IVIDYD
+455 LVIDYD

-515 RTTDSTAMMALVLLV
+515 KTTDSTAMMVLVLLV
-530 VLIAGGAAAFVALGK
+530 VLIAGGAATFVLLGK
-545 KRDAQPRYNTELD
+545 KRDVQPRYNTELD

>member
-54 IAHPAQEAEEPDGQ
+54 IAHPAQEAEEPDRQ
-68 TEMEKT
+68 TETGEA

-107 EQPTTEPAE
+107 EQPTTK
-116 QPTTEP
+116 
-122 TEQLTTEPT
+122 PT

-138 TEQPTT
+138 TAQ
-144 EPTDEPTAEPTTEPT
+144 PTDEPTAEPATEPT
-159 QQPATEPTAE
+159 QQPTTEPTAE

-174 AYKVT
+174 AYKIT

-323 AVDLAGNVSQ
+323 AVDLAGNGVAESICEESLLRH
-333 KVYVKNPF
+333 
-341 YGRDDSGSS
+341 GRQ
-350 GNDSRPSA
+350 R
-358 TKKPSSGGAK
+358 
-368 TTPKPTAT
+368 
-376 PIPTD
+376 
-381 VPQATMQP
+381 
-389 QTTATPDIDALYALL
+389 
-404 AQLAGGAGVSEPTDG
+404 
-419 KAFSMGGNMKTV
+419 F
-431 DLLYSKATNKQFI
+431 
-444 TVQTRKGETYY
+444 
-455 IVIDYD
+455 
-461 KPLDKDGEQYETYFL
+461 
-476 NLVDDRDLFGVVSKD
+476 
-491 EQPTPEPTATPT
+491 
-503 PKPTA
+503 
-508 EPKPEAE
+508 E
-515 RTTDSTAMMALVLLV
+515 R
-530 VLIAGGAAAFVALGK
+530 
-545 KRDAQPRYNTELD
+545 Q
-558 DDDDE
+558 
-563 EEIGED
+563 
-569 NEEE
+569 

>member
-49 SESRE
+49 SESRD
-54 IAHPAQEAEEPDGQ
+54 ADHPVQEAEEPDRQ
-68 TEMEKT
+68 TETGEA
-74 TEESTAQPTDEPT
+74 TEESTVQPTDEPT
-87 AEPSNEPTTEPTD
+87 AEPS
-100 EPTAEPT
+100 
-107 EQPTTEPAE
+107 
-116 QPTTEP
+116 
-122 TEQLTTEPT
+122 
-131 EQPTTEP
+131 
-138 TEQPTT
+138 
-144 EPTDEPTAEPTTEPT
+144 AEPTTEPT

-174 AYKVT
+174 AYKIT
-179 VVSPAKWQKDKA
+179 VVSPAKWQKDRA

-235 RENATIHVSITDH
+235 RENATIHVSITDC

-265 PPTVKAG
+265 PPIVKAG

-307 ANIRAYA
+307 ANIREYA

-350 GNDSRPSA
+350 GNDSKPSA
-358 TKKPSSGGAK
+358 TKKPSSGGTK

-376 PIPTD
+376 PMPTD

-389 QTTATPDIDALYALL
+389 QTTAAPDIDALYALL
-404 AQLAGGAGVSEPTDG
+404 AQFAGGMGTSEPTEG
-419 KAFSMGGNMKTV
+419 KPFSMGGNMKTV

-455 IVIDYD
+455 LVIDYD

-508 EPKPEAE
+508 EPKPETEKA
-515 RTTDSTAMMALVLLV
+515 TDSTAMMALVLLV
-530 VLIAGGAAAFVALGK
+530 VLIAGGAAAFVVLGK

-563 EEIGED
+563 EEIGEE
-569 NEEE
+569 NEKE

>member
-1 MNLLKNKMGMRVLT
+1 MMNLLKNKMGMRVLT
-15 LALCAALGGSVLAV
+15 LALCAALSGSVLAV

-54 IAHPAQEAEEPDGQ
+54 IDHPAQEAEEPDGQ
-68 TEMEKT
+68 TETGEVT
-74 TEESTAQPTDEPT
+74 EEATEESAMQPTEQPSEEPT
-87 AEPSNEPTTEPTD
+87 AEPTD

-107 EQPTTEPAE
+107 
-116 QPTTEP
+116 
-122 TEQLTTEPT
+122 TEPT
-131 EQPTTEP
+131 EQPTA
-138 TEQPTT
+138 

-159 QQPATEPTAE
+159 QQPTTEPTAE

-174 AYKVT
+174 AYKIT
-179 VVSPAKWQKDKA
+179 VVSPAKWQKDRA

-265 PPTVKAG
+265 QPTVKAG

-307 ANIRAYA
+307 ANIREYA

-341 YGRDDSGSS
+341 YGRDDSGSN

-358 TKKPSSGGAK
+358 TKKPSSGGTK

-376 PIPTD
+376 PMPTD

-389 QTTATPDIDALYALL
+389 QTTAAPDIDALYALL
-404 AQLAGGAGVSEPTDG
+404 AQLAGGAETGEPTEG
-419 KAFSMGGNMKTV
+419 KPFSMGGNMRTV

-455 IVIDYD
+455 LVIDYD

-515 RTTDSTAMMALVLLV
+515 KTTDSTAMMALMLLV
-530 VLIAGGAAAFVALGK
+530 VLIAGGAAAFVVLGK

-563 EEIGED
+563 EEIGEE

>member
-1 MNLLKNKMGMRVLT
+1 MMNLLKNKMGMRVLT
-15 LALCAALGGSVLAV
+15 LALCAALSGSVLAV

-54 IAHPAQEAEEPDGQ
+54 IDHPAQEAEEPDGQ
-68 TEMEKT
+68 TETGEVT
-74 TEESTAQPTDEPT
+74 EEATEESAMQPTEQPSEEPT
-87 AEPSNEPTTEPTD
+87 AEPTD

-107 EQPTTEPAE
+107 
-116 QPTTEP
+116 
-122 TEQLTTEPT
+122 TEPT
-131 EQPTTEP
+131 EQPTA
-138 TEQPTT
+138 

-159 QQPATEPTAE
+159 QQPTTEPTAE

-174 AYKVT
+174 AYKIT
-179 VVSPAKWQKDKA
+179 VVSPAKWQKDRA

-265 PPTVKAG
+265 QPTVKAG

-307 ANIRAYA
+307 ANIREYA

-341 YGRDDSGSS
+341 YGRDDSGSN

-358 TKKPSSGGAK
+358 TKKPSSGGTK

-376 PIPTD
+376 PMPTD

-389 QTTATPDIDALYALL
+389 QTTAAPDIDALYALL
-404 AQLAGGAGVSEPTDG
+404 VQLAGGAETGEPTEG
-419 KAFSMGGNMKTV
+419 KPFSMGGNMKTV

-455 IVIDYD
+455 LVIDYD

-530 VLIAGGAAAFVALGK
+530 VLIAGGAAAFVVLRK

>member
-54 IAHPAQEAEEPDGQ
+54 IDHPVQEAEEPDGQ
-68 TEMEKT
+68 TETGET

-87 AEPSNEPTTEPTD
+87 AEPSN
-100 EPTAEPT
+100 
-107 EQPTTEPAE
+107 
-116 QPTTEP
+116 
-122 TEQLTTEPT
+122 
-131 EQPTTEP
+131 
-138 TEQPTT
+138 
-144 EPTDEPTAEPTTEPT
+144 EPTTEPT

-235 RENATIHVSITDH
+235 RENATIHVSITDR

-278 CIEATDSTS
+278 CIEATDSIS

-350 GNDSRPSA
+350 GSDSKPSA
-358 TKKPSSGGAK
+358 TKKPSSGSSGAK

-376 PIPTD
+376 PMPTD

-404 AQLAGGAGVSEPTDG
+404 AQLAGGTGTSEPTEG
-419 KAFSMGGNMKTV
+419 KPFSMGGNMKTV

-455 IVIDYD
+455 LVIDYD

-530 VLIAGGAAAFVALGK
+530 VLIAGGAAAFVVLGK

>member
-54 IAHPAQEAEEPDGQ
+54 IDHPAQEAEEPDGR
-68 TEMEKT
+68 TEMEEA

-107 EQPTTEPAE
+107 EQPTTKPTEQPTTKPAE

-122 TEQLTTEPT
+122 TTEPT
-131 EQPTTEP
+131 AEP
-138 TEQPTT
+138 S
-144 EPTDEPTAEPTTEPT
+144 AEPTTEPT

-174 AYKVT
+174 AYKIT

-248 AGNVQAKSEAIS
+248 AGNVQAKSEA
-260 CFDST
+260 
-265 PPTVKAG
+265 
-272 VSGEVI
+272 
-278 CIEATDSTS
+278 TDSIS

-350 GNDSRPSA
+350 GNDSKPSA

-376 PIPTD
+376 PMPTD

-389 QTTATPDIDALYALL
+389 QTTAAPDIDALYALL
-404 AQLAGGAGVSEPTDG
+404 AQLAGGTGTSEPTEG
-419 KAFSMGGNMKTV
+419 KPFSMGGNMKTV

-455 IVIDYD
+455 LVIDYD

-508 EPKPEAE
+508 EPKPETEKA
-515 RTTDSTAMMALVLLV
+515 TDSTAMMALVLLV
-530 VLIAGGAAAFVALGK
+530 MLIAGGAAAFVVLGK

>member
-1 MNLLKNKMGMRVLT
+1 MMNLLKNKMGMRVLT
-15 LALCAALGGSVLAV
+15 LALCAALSGSVLAV

-54 IAHPAQEAEEPDGQ
+54 IDHPAQEAEEPDGQ
-68 TEMEKT
+68 TETGEVT
-74 TEESTAQPTDEPT
+74 EEATEESAMQPTEQPSEEPT
-87 AEPSNEPTTEPTD
+87 AEPTD

-107 EQPTTEPAE
+107 
-116 QPTTEP
+116 
-122 TEQLTTEPT
+122 TEPT
-131 EQPTTEP
+131 EQPTA
-138 TEQPTT
+138 

-159 QQPATEPTAE
+159 QQPTTEPTAE

-174 AYKVT
+174 AYKIT
-179 VVSPAKWQKDKA
+179 VVSPAKWQKDRA

-265 PPTVKAG
+265 QPTVKAG

-307 ANIRAYA
+307 ANIREYA

-341 YGRDDSGSS
+341 YGRDDSGSN

-358 TKKPSSGGAK
+358 TKKPSSGGTK

-376 PIPTD
+376 PMPTD

-389 QTTATPDIDALYALL
+389 QTTAAPDIDALYALL
-404 AQLAGGAGVSEPTDG
+404 AQLAGGAETGEPTEG
-419 KAFSMGGNMKTV
+419 KPFSMGGNMRTV

-455 IVIDYD
+455 LVIDYD

>member
-15 LALCAALGGSVLAV
+15 LALCAVLGGSVLAV

-49 SESRE
+49 SESRD
-54 IAHPAQEAEEPDGQ
+54 ADHPVQEAEEPDRQ
-68 TEMEKT
+68 TETGEA

-107 EQPTTEPAE
+107 EQPTTEP
-116 QPTTEP
+116 
-122 TEQLTTEPT
+122 
-131 EQPTTEP
+131 

-159 QQPATEPTAE
+159 QQPTTEPTAE
-169 PMPEG
+169 PVPEG
-174 AYKVT
+174 AYKIT
-179 VVSPAKWQKDKA
+179 VVSPAKWQKDRA

-224 DDQSAGYAVEL
+224 DD
-235 RENATIHVSITDH
+235 ENATIHVSITDH

-278 CIEATDSTS
+278 CIEATDSIS

-307 ANIRAYA
+307 ANIREYA
-314 DGRQQIAIY
+314 DGKQQIAIY

-341 YGRDDSGSS
+341 YGRDDSSS
-350 GNDSRPSA
+350 SSSDSKPSA
-358 TKKPSSGGAK
+358 TKKPSSGSAK

-376 PIPTD
+376 PMPTD

-389 QTTATPDIDALYALL
+389 QTTAAPDIDALYALL
-404 AQLAGGAGVSEPTDG
+404 VQLAGGAETGEPTEG
-419 KAFSMGGNMKTV
+419 KPFSMGGNMKTV

-455 IVIDYD
+455 LVIDYD

-515 RTTDSTAMMALVLLV
+515 KTTDSTAMMALMLLV
-530 VLIAGGAAAFVALGK
+530 VLIAGGAAAFVVLGK

-569 NEEE
+569 NEEK